1 MLPYVPSEFWGKLIA
16 STKDTTEL
24 TDVGRVL
31 GDLTK
36 EEVTNLPRAV
46 YNLSQAVHNY
56 GTKPVNYNH
65 LPEHSVS
72 GGWRGPSSQPP
83 PPGGSCQDTQL
94 SIMKKRSRLD

>member
-1 MLPYVPSEFWGKLIA
+1 MLPYMPSEFWGKLLA
-16 STKDTTEL
+16 SAEDTTEL
-24 TDVGRVL
+24 TDVGRS
-31 GDLTK
+31 
-36 EEVTNLPRAV
+36 V
-46 YNLSQAVHNY
+46 YNLSQAMQNY